1 MAVLHALAVSS
12 LVVASVLPAL
22 DALTI
27 LQVVLPVS
35 LVLGTID
42 VHVDSV
48 AVGLVILPLTVI
60 NVAVGVPE
68 LAAAISFVH
77 APLTLVLGVIG
88 PDLDAGTV
96 AHVIEQIAAINGTIL
111 EDEFFS
117 ELQTLRGRSLLQFDE
132 VRIIGFEQRRRSI
145 RPGSRIQRL
154 RGQFTVAIIA
164 CLRLS

>member
-1 MAVLHALAVSS
+1 MTVLHALAVSS
-12 LVVASVLPAL
+12 LIVAAVLPAL
-22 DALTI
+22 DALAI

-60 NVAVGVPE
+60 DVAVGVPE

-77 APLTLVLGVIG
+77 APLTLVLGIIW
-88 PDLDAGTV
+88 PDLNTGTM

-117 ELQTLRGRSLLQFDE
+117 ELETLRGRSLLQFDE
-132 VRIIGFEQRRRSI
+132 VRIIGLEQWRRSI
-145 RPGSRIQRL
+145 GPARRIRRL
-154 RGQFTVAIIA
+154 R
-164 CLRLS
+164 CSLLSR